1 MDINFNG
8 SATNI
13 TEVSFN
19 GSTDVTTID
28 LNGTV
33 VWQKY
38 PSAQEIA
45 AGFYTSFN
53 TWIKGDAGNV
63 SAAPGGRSE
72 YSNTTDFRYTATHT
86 QTFSGYN
93 ISESAPLDLST
104 NQTAVFIQY
113 GSDAGA
119 DINTLKVNG
128 SGITETDS
136 VNSTA
141 GSVAVGHTSV
151 ALESIS
157 STGATFVG
165 TTGNTSDFV
174 HSMVLPGKWDV
185 TSVSSSATLIPGDIL
200 IFAGQGGG
208 DSYDAASMPN
218 AWMSGPTLVFERQR
232 WWYSRAICGIW
243 CNKTASNVT
252 ASFTAPVTGI
262 MVRLRHIGI

>member
-8 SATNI
+8 SATSI

-19 GSTDVTTID
+19 GSTDVTAID

-33 VWQKY
+33 VWQKF
-38 PSAQEIA
+38 PEAQAIA
-45 AGFYTSFN
+45 EGLYTSFN
-53 TWIKGDAGNV
+53 TWIRGDAGSV
-63 SAAPGGRSE
+63 TAAPGGRSE

-86 QTFSGYN
+86 ETFSGYS

-128 SGITETDS
+128 TGITETDS

-174 HSMVLPGKWDV
+174 HSMVLPGQWDV
-185 TSVSSSATLIPGDIL
+185 TSVSTGATLIPGDIL

-232 WWYSRAICGIW
+232 WWYQRAICGIW

-262 MVRLRHIGI
+262 MVRLRHTGS

>member
-1 MDINFNG
+1 MNINFNG
-8 SATNI
+8 SATDI

-19 GSTDVTTID
+19 GSTDVTEINF
-28 LNGTV
+28 NGTV
-33 VWQKY
+33 VWQKA
-38 PSAQEIA
+38 PTAQAVA
-45 AGFYTSFN
+45 AGLYTSFN
-53 TWIKGDAGNV
+53 TWIKGDAGSV
-63 SAAPGGRSE
+63 TAAPGGRSE

-86 QTFSGYN
+86 QTFSGYS
-93 ISESAPLDLST
+93 ISESAPLDLSS

-151 ALESIS
+151 ALESITN
-157 STGATFVG
+157 TGATFVG

-262 MVRLRHIGI
+262 MVRLRHIGV

>member
-8 SATNI
+8 SATSI

-19 GSTDVTTID
+19 GSTDVTAID

-33 VWQKY
+33 VWQKF
-38 PSAQEIA
+38 PSAQAIA
-45 AGFYTSFN
+45 EGLYTSFN
-53 TWIKGDAGNV
+53 TWIRGDAGSV
-63 SAAPGGRSE
+63 TAAPGGRSE

-86 QTFSGYN
+86 ETFSGYS

-128 SGITETDS
+128 TGITETDS
-136 VNSTA
+136 VNSTE

-174 HSMVLPGKWDV
+174 HSMVLPGQWDV

-232 WWYSRAICGIW
+232 WWYQRAICGIW

-262 MVRLRHIGI
+262 MVRLRHTGS

>member
-1 MDINFNG
+1 MNINFNG
-8 SATNI
+8 SATDI

-19 GSTDVTTID
+19 GSTDVTAID

-38 PSAQEIA
+38 PSAQAIA
-45 AGFYTSFN
+45 AGLYTSFN
-53 TWIKGDAGNV
+53 TWIRGDAGSV

-86 QTFSGYN
+86 QTFSGYS
-93 ISESAPLDLST
+93 ISESAPLDLSS

-243 CNKTASNVT
+243 CNKTASNVS